1 MKAPRSHGAGYLRHP
16 IWISI
21 AVSAL
26 MLAVLGAAELAAHK
40 YAPVEGEPD
49 YAQYLFESSRPFF
62 RTEIVRGRQEFV
74 QIPRHRLF
82 PHRQRF
88 ALEKP
93 DGLRRIIVIGESSAY
108 ALGSVMRGAAERTGL
123 SQRVEIINMA
133 VSGSDLEQTMRRF
146 REAMQYAPDAII
158 VLFGHNLF
166 RHHPIVE
173 ISPYPG
179 VDRLR
184 LLALKS
190 RLVSLLAQY
199 WNPRMQPGKFQG
211 QGRWLAYRENLS
223 KMADDARRR
232 GVRLALCTVPG
243 NLHFPPLAEDSVRWA
258 PEFLETKYL
267 YLTGQKE
274 SAIRKCRQ
282 LLSRKPEPW
291 WNFQLGEWL
300 YQAGRYAQARRRL
313 IAARDMDAWRQRAS
327 SVVNGL
333 IREVAGEKRLV
344 LFDFDRMISKS
355 APHGIPGWDNFKDNQ
370 HVLNSCVRIESAEC
384 LRVLGDMRGS
394 QPSPIEFDDWRLKPE
409 ADILLPLLRM
419 IPLDYESLRTAFVY
433 MAQAHLSHFLAGG
446 EEALRTLY
454 CRPEETA
461 LLLSYVGEAFWIAG
475 LRARAMRINDKAR
488 QLAPEESEFCLQRA
502 LFHLGS
508 GEKSEAA
515 RWLRQALRLHPKQ
528 GEARFYLKKLEAE
541 GSA

>member
-1 MKAPRSHGAGYLRHP
+1 MKAPQRCGKAYRRHP

-26 MLAVLGAAELAAHK
+26 MLAVLGAAELAARK
-40 YAPVEGEPD
+40 YAPVQGEPD
-49 YAQYLFESSRPFF
+49 YAQYLFESSGPFF
-62 RTEIVRGRQEFV
+62 RTEIVQGQNKLV
-74 QIPRHRLF
+74 QVPRHPLF
-82 PHRQRF
+82 PTSQRF
-88 ALEKP
+88 SLEKP
-93 DGLRRIIVIGESSAY
+93 AGLRRIVVIGESSAML
-108 ALGSVMRGAAERTGL
+108 LGQSLSAVAARNRL
-123 SQRVEIINMA
+123 SQRIEIINMA
-133 VSGSDLEQTMRRF
+133 VGGSDLEQTMRRF
-146 REAMQYAPDAII
+146 REALQYAPNAII

-166 RHHPIVE
+166 FHHPMVK

-179 VDRLR
+179 MDRLR

-199 WNPRMQPGKFQG
+199 RNPRMQPVGFQG
-211 QGRWLAYRENLS
+211 QGRCLAYRESLS
-223 KMADDARRR
+223 TMADEARRR
-232 GVRLALCTVPG
+232 GVRLALCSVPG
-243 NLHFPPLAEDSVRWA
+243 NLHFPPWAKDSARWA

-355 APHGIPGWDNFKDNQ
+355 APHGIPGWNNFKDNQ
-370 HVLNSCVRIESAEC
+370 HVLNSVVWAESAEC
-384 LRVLGDMRGS
+384 LRVLGNVQGC
-394 QPSPIEFDDWRLKPE
+394 QQIPIEFDDWRLKPE
-409 ADILLPLLRM
+409 TDILLPSLRM
-419 IPLDYESLRTAFVY
+419 IL
-433 MAQAHLSHFLAGG
+433 
-446 EEALRTLY
+446 EEALRTMH

-461 LLLSYVGEAFWIAG
+461 LLLSYVAEAFWTSG
-475 LRARAMRINDKAR
+475 LRARAMRLNDEAR
-488 QLAPEESEFCLQRA
+488 RLAPGESELCLQRA

-508 GEKSEAA
+508 GEKTEAA
-515 RWLRQALRLHPKQ
+515 RWLRLALKLRPDQ
-528 GEARFYLKKLEAE
+528 GEARFYLSKLEAE

>member
-1 MKAPRSHGAGYLRHP
+1 MFRRHP

-21 AVSAL
+21 AFSAL
-26 MLAVLGAAELAAHK
+26 MLAVLGAAELAARR
-40 YAPVEGEPD
+40 YAPMQGEPD
-49 YAQYLFESSRPFF
+49 YAQYLFESSGPFF
-62 RTEIVRGRQEFV
+62 RTEIVRGRQELIQV
-74 QIPRHRLF
+74 PRHRLF
-82 PHRQRF
+82 PHMQRF
-88 ALEKP
+88 TLEKP
-93 DGLRRIIVIGESSAY
+93 AGLRRIIVIGESSAY
-108 ALGSVMRGAAERTGL
+108 ALGSVMREAAERTGL

-146 REAMQYAPDAII
+146 YEALHCAPDALI

-166 RHHPIVE
+166 RHHPVVE
-173 ISPYPG
+173 ISPHPG

-199 WNPRMQPGKFQG
+199 RNPRMQPGKFQN
-211 QGRWLAYRENLS
+211 QDRCLAYRESLS
-223 KMADDARRR
+223 TMADEARRR
-232 GVRLALCTVPG
+232 GVRLALCTVPS
-243 NLHFPPLAEDSVRWA
+243 NLHFPPLAEESVRWA

-291 WNFQLGEWL
+291 WNFKLGEWL

-313 IAARDMDAWRQRAS
+313 IAARDMDTWRQRTS
-327 SVVNGL
+327 SAVNGM
-333 IREVAGEKRLV
+333 IREVAWDKRLV
-344 LFDFDRMISKS
+344 LFDFDRMVSKS

-384 LRVLGDMRGS
+384 LRVLGDVRGS
-394 QPSPIEFDDWRLKPE
+394 QPSPIKFDDWRLKPE

-419 IPLDYESLRTAFVY
+419 IPLDYESLRTALVY

-446 EEALRTLY
+446 EEALRTLH

-461 LLLSYVGEAFWIAG
+461 LLLSYVGEAFWAAG
-475 LRARAMRINDKAR
+475 RRARAMRLNDEAR
-488 QLAPEESEFCLQRA
+488 RLAPNENEFCLQRA

-508 GEKSEAA
+508 GEKTEAA
-515 RWLRQALRLHPKQ
+515 RWLRLALKLNPKQ
-528 GEARFYLKKLEAE
+528 GEARFYLSKLEAE